1 MAKFQG
7 VKGTTDFYP
16 ADKEQLNKVACSLKK
31 TAKSYGFLQV
41 ETPAIENLKLLTAK
55 SGDEIKEQ
63 IFVFEK
69 KGEKKEAEELGLRF
83 DLTVPIT
90 RLFVEKQKA
99 LAKPV
104 KWFAFDKMWR
114 YEAPQKGRD
123 REFYQLS
130 VELFGSG
137 MPEADA
143 EIISMCADCMRN
155 LGLKAKDFVIK
166 VNNKKLLSGI
176 LADILPRAKDGI
188 SNALKIIDKSRKLTQ
203 DEFEKELSSAK
214 IDMVARDK
222 IKELVKIKGKPDA
235 VIAKLKRM
243 KLNAEATQGLAEL
256 ENISQY
262 LPQDVVEFD
271 ISIARGLAYYTG
283 TVFEVYDRE
292 ENFRAVA
299 GGGRYDNMVELFG
312 GDKCEAVGFAIGYS
326 TLKILLEAKGLM
338 PKPAEG
344 VDYYVAPV
352 NSKMAKKAR
361 TIAADLRKKGVS
373 AETDLMSRKLGK
385 QLDYAST
392 IGAKK
397 VIIVGPE
404 ELKQK
409 KVVIRDMK
417 SGKEEKVS
425 LSLNKL

>member
-1 MAKFQG
+1 MAKFQA

-16 ADKEQLNKVACSLKK
+16 AEKEQLKKIACSLKK

-41 ETPAIENLKLLTAK
+41 ETPAIENMKLLTAK
-55 SGDEIKEQ
+55 SGNEIKEQ

-83 DLTVPIT
+83 DLTVPMT
-90 RLFVEKQKA
+90 RMFVERQKS

-104 KWFAFDKMWR
+104 KWFAFDRMWR

-155 LGLKAKDFVIK
+155 LGLKPKDFVVK
-166 VNNKKLLSGI
+166 VNNRKLLAGI
-176 LADILPRAKDGI
+176 LAGILPRAKDGI

-222 IKELVKIKGKPDA
+222 IKALAKIKGKPDA
-235 VIAKLKRM
+235 VIAKLKKM
-243 KLNAEATQGLAEL
+243 KLNAEAMQGLAEL

-262 LPQDVVEFD
+262 LPRDVVEID
-271 ISIARGLAYYTG
+271 LSIARGLAYYTG
-283 TVFEVYDRE
+283 TVFEVYDKE
-292 ENFRAVA
+292 ENLRAIA
-299 GGGRYDNMVELFG
+299 GGGRYDDMVELFG
-312 GDKCEAVGFAIGYS
+312 GDRCEAVGFAIGYS
-326 TLKILLEAKGLM
+326 TLKLLLGAKGLL

-361 TIAADLRKKGVS
+361 TIAAELRKKGFS

-397 VIIVGPE
+397 VVIVGPE

-409 KVVIRDMK
+409 KVVVRDMK
-417 SGKEEKVS
+417 SGKEEKI
-425 LSLNKL
+425 SLNKLR

>member
-1 MAKFQG
+1 MATKFQA
-7 VKGTTDFYP
+7 VKGTADFYP
-16 ADKEQLNKVACSLKK
+16 AEKEQLKKVACSLKK
-31 TAKSYGFLQV
+31 TAKSYGFSEV
-41 ETPAIENLKLLTAK
+41 ETPAIETLKLLTAK
-55 SGDEIKEQ
+55 SGEEIKQQ

-90 RLFVEKQKA
+90 RLFVERQKE

-155 LGLKAKDFVIK
+155 LGLKARDFVIK
-166 VNNKKLLSGI
+166 VNNRKLLSGI

-188 SNALKIIDKSRKLTQ
+188 SETLKIIDKARKITE
-203 DEFEKELSSAK
+203 DELDDLLAAEKLNS
-214 IDMVARDK
+214 IAREK
-222 IKELVKIKGKPDA
+222 IKDLVKIKGKPGA
-235 VIAKLKRM
+235 VIAKLKKM
-243 KLNAEATQGLAEL
+243 KLNAEAMCGLAEL

-262 LPQDVVEFD
+262 LDSDVVELD
-271 ISIARGLAYYTG
+271 LSVARGLVYYTG
-283 TVFEVYDRE
+283 TVFECYDRD
-292 ENFRAVA
+292 ENLRAIA
-299 GGGRYDNMVELFG
+299 GGGRYDDMVELFG
-312 GDKCEAVGFAIGYS
+312 GDRCEAVGFAIGYS
-326 TLKILLEAKGLM
+326 TLKLLLEAKGLL
-338 PKPAEG
+338 PKPDAG
-344 VDYYVAPV
+344 VDFYIAPV
-352 NSKMAKKAR
+352 NAKMAKKAR
-361 TIAADLRKKGVS
+361 SIAEDLRKKGFS

-385 QLDYAST
+385 QLEFAST

-397 VIIVGPE
+397 VVIVGPE

-409 KVVIRDMK
+409 KVVVRDMK
-417 SGKEEKVS
+417 SGKEEKIAPD
-425 LSLNKL
+425 KL

>member
-1 MAKFQG
+1 MKFQG

-31 TAKSYGFLQV
+31 TAKSYGFMQV

-69 KGEKKEAEELGLRF
+69 KGEKKEAEELALRF

-155 LGLKAKDFVIK
+155 LGLKSKDFVIK
-166 VNNKKLLSGI
+166 INNRKLLSGI

-188 SNALKIIDKSRKLTQ
+188 AEALKIIDKSRKLTQ
-203 DEFEKELSSAK
+203 DEFESELASAK

-222 IKELVKIKGKPDA
+222 IKELVKIKGSPDK
-235 VIAKLKRM
+235 VIAKLKKM
-243 KLNAEATQGLAEL
+243 KLNPEAMQGLAEL

-262 LPQDVVEFD
+262 LPKDVVEFD
-271 ISIARGLAYYTG
+271 VSIARGLAYYTG
-283 TVFEVYDRE
+283 TVFECYDKE

-299 GGGRYDNMVELFG
+299 GGGRYDDMVELFG

-338 PKPAEG
+338 PKPSEG

-352 NSKMAKKAR
+352 NAQMAKKAR
-361 TIAADLRKKGVS
+361 AIAADLRKKGFS

-392 IGAKK
+392 IAAKK
-397 VIIVGPE
+397 VIIVGPK
-404 ELKQK
+404 ELEQK
-409 KVVIRDMK
+409 KVVVRDMK
-417 SGKEEKVS
+417 SGKEEIVELK
-425 LSLNKL
+425 KLC